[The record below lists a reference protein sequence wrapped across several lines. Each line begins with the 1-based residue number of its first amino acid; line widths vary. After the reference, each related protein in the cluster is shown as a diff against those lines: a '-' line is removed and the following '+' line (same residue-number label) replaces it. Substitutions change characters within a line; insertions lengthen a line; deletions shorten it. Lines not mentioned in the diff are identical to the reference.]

1 MTFFVLWNRKI
12 DVLLMKLNNLCSK
25 EVRKSY
31 LNLFKYVGVLI
42 CLWRS
47 PKGKLQQLL
56 ARLHIVSGFRLKM
69 KNLEISLKISDN
81 GKCFWLNLLSRHH
94 GLSLARLGF
103 QDLLSFM
110 RIHLERQVWLA
121 LIFACPPVL
130 PRFFKKKTTI
140 YTAMDAHCSVQ
151 TLLLPCYPVH
161 KCAGLLYFIGWAW
174 GMGMMS
180 KQKLGHNLCGCL
192 WCLEMYFS
200 FQFCK
205 LLLEM

>member
-1 MTFFVLWNRKI
+1 
-12 DVLLMKLNNLCSK
+12 MKLNNLCSK

-110 RIHLERQVWLA
+110 RIHLEIQVRLA

-130 PRFFKKKTTI
+130 PGFFKKKTLNTLPWMH
-140 YTAMDAHCSVQ
+140 TAVFKPFCCHAIQCISVQ
-151 TLLLPCYPVH
+151 DFCILLGELGGWVWCQNRSLGIISVVVYGVL
-161 KCAGLLYFIGWAW
+161 KCISL
-174 GMGMMS
+174 
-180 KQKLGHNLCGCL
+180 
-192 WCLEMYFS
+192 FS
-200 FQFCK
+200 SVNYY
-205 LLLEM
+205 

>member
-1 MTFFVLWNRKI
+1 MLKRQHKQKWRFDIIFFLSFSPQTHMTFFVLWNRKI

-110 RIHLERQVWLA
+110 GIHLERQVRLA
-121 LIFACPPVL
+121 LIFACPPVF
-130 PRFFKKKTTI
+130 PRFFKKPHYIHCHGCTLQCSNPFV
-140 YTAMDAHCSVQ
+140 AMLSSA
-151 TLLLPCYPVH
+151 
-161 KCAGLLYFIGWAW
+161 
-174 GMGMMS
+174 
-180 KQKLGHNLCGCL
+180 
-192 WCLEMYFS
+192 
-200 FQFCK
+200 
-205 LLLEM
+205 

>member
-1 MTFFVLWNRKI
+1 MANVFDWTCFRDIMDCHWHVWDFKICCHSWGSILKDKFDWLWFSL
-12 DVLLMKLNNLCSK
+12 VH
-25 EVRKSY
+25 
-31 LNLFKYVGVLI
+31 LF
-42 CLWRS
+42 S
-47 PKGKLQQLL
+47 P
-56 ARLHIVSGFRLKM
+56 GFLK
-69 KNLEISLKISDN
+69 N
-81 GKCFWLNLLSRHH
+81 
-94 GLSLARLGF
+94 
-103 QDLLSFM
+103 
-110 RIHLERQVWLA
+110 
-121 LIFACPPVL
+121 P
-130 PRFFKKKTTI
+130 TI

-205 LLLEM
+205 LLLQMYHIEWIGHLSELFWTGDLSETGHLFFCIKQFSSLSYSTFSLLKCF